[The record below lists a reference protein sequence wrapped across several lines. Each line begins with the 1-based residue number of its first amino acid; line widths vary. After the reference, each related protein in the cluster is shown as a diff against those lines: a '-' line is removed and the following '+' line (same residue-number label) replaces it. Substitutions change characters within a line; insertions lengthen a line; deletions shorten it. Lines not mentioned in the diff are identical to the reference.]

1 MATADA
7 PARAQPIGAA
17 IPQSPRRFRRILS
30 GSVLP
35 RIVLILASLLFITPF
50 YWMVVSALKT
60 NQELTRFPPS
70 LIPGAWAWNNFV
82 DAVNYIPFGLY
93 TVNSLV
99 ITLGVTIGS
108 VLSNTLV
115 AYGFSRIRWP
125 GRNVL
130 FYICVATLFLPYPVI
145 LVALFDIFSKLPSFG
160 IQHATS
166 WVDTFLPLIVPAF
179 FGNALYIFLMRQF
192 MLGIPR
198 ELSDAARVDGANEL
212 QAFWHVIL
220 PLTKPAIMVVAIF
233 SAVAAWNEF
242 LLPLL
247 YLQDNEKYPLAVGLA
262 FYTSEHDV
270 AYNLLMAAATLVVLP
285 VVVVFVLAQ
294 RFFVEGITV
303 GGVKG

>member
-1 MATADA
+1 VAASGV
-7 PARAQPIGAA
+7 RAQPSAREVSGR
-17 IPQSPRRFRRILS
+17 SRVRRVLT
-30 GSVLP
+30 GSILP
-35 RIVLILASLLFITPF
+35 RIVLIAGSILFLVPF

-70 LIPGAWAWNNFV
+70 LFPGAWAWNNFI
-82 DAVNYIPFGLY
+82 DAFNYIPFALY
-93 TVNSLV
+93 TANSLT
-99 ITLGVTIGS
+99 ITIGITIGA

-115 AYGFSRIRWP
+115 AYGFSRIRWR
-125 GRNVL
+125 GRNAL
-130 FYICVATLFLPYPVI
+130 FYVCVATLFLPYPVI
-145 LVALFDIFSKLPSFG
+145 LVALVDIFGKLPSFG
-160 IQHATS
+160 LQGSTS
-166 WVDTFLPLIVPAF
+166 WVNTFLPLIVPAF
-179 FGNALYIFLMRQF
+179 FGNPLYIFLMRQF

-220 PLTKPAIMVVAIF
+220 PLTRPAIAVVAIF
-233 SAVAAWNEF
+233 AAVAAWNEF

-247 YLQDNEKYPLAVGLA
+247 YLHENDKYPLAIGLA

-270 AYNLLMAAATLVVLP
+270 AYNLLMAASTLIVLP
-285 VVVVFVLAQ
+285 IVIMFIFAQ